1 MAFLCPAPSYDE
13 NRVLNDEEKTLEAAC
28 EAFKKS
34 KLYRENFATSDYIT
48 AEYVYREDGSYGAQ
62 VSWALEKNEWFVD
75 FVLMRYADS
84 LGSSYMQINTSDF
97 SYFDPIEPGTYYYRV
112 LAEYNVGGGVSQ
124 QSAFAPNLYDP
135 ELDYAVVEVTLVSEQ
150 SVKAFAYPNPVSE
163 MLHWEA
169 EGWVEA
175 YNALGERIYQG
186 DASVVDVS
194 EWNSGIYFLRMTT
207 ASGTITQKII
217 KK

>member
-1 MAFLCPAPSYDE
+1 MD
-13 NRVLNDEEKTLEAAC
+13 
-28 EAFKKS
+28 
-34 KLYRENFATSDYIT
+34 
-48 AEYVYREDGSYGAQ
+48 
-62 VSWALEKNEWFVD
+62 
-75 FVLMRYADS
+75 
-84 LGSSYMQINTSDF
+84 
-97 SYFDPIEPGTYYYRV
+97 
-112 LAEYNVGGGVSQ
+112 
-124 QSAFAPNLYDP
+124 APNLYDP

-163 MLHWEA
+163 MLHMEA

-207 ASGTITQKII
+207 VSGTITQKII